1 MNRDQGAREAFRSE
15 RSKKRATDAI
25 YLIDILRE
33 EWKNDDARLSGNL
46 SE

>member
-1 MNRDQGAREAFRSE
+1 MNRDQGARGAFRSE